1 MRRGT
6 ASGGRRSTSAPGFS
20 RIICWVELDGLP
32 IQAPMDGFLRGIA
45 RDGVHAALGVKL
57 VEIDPRGRA
66 SNWTGTDER
75 GRAIAEA
82 VVRAIAESP
91 AGGRRPS
98 RTRVTL
104 H

>member
-1 MRRGT
+1 
-6 ASGGRRSTSAPGFS
+6 
-20 RIICWVELDGLP
+20 
-32 IQAPMDGFLRGIA
+32 MDGFLRGIA
-45 RDGVHAALGVKL
+45 RDGVHAARGVKL

-82 VVRAIAESP
+82 VVRAIAEAP
-91 AGGRRPS
+91 ARGQRPS